1 MREKTELRYGV
12 PVKDSLFPMSIFFIY
27 LIVLLFMSGIHTGL
41 LVLANAFHWNE
52 IIQTVIPIVYWSAV
66 AAGLTFFTRREIQKS
81 YEEPMHQLADATKKV
96 AEGDFSIYVAPLHTS
111 GRLDYLDH
119 MILDFNKMVEEL
131 GRAE

>member
-1 MREKTELRYGV
+1 MREKTELRYRV

-27 LIVLLFMSGIHTGL
+27 LIVMLFMSGIHTGL

-81 YEEPMHQLADATKKV
+81 
-96 AEGDFSIYVAPLHTS
+96 
-111 GRLDYLDH
+111 
-119 MILDFNKMVEEL
+119 
-131 GRAE
+131 